1 MRLFSTYTKQV
12 FIVLFMTTT
21 LFSLDFDSEFAA
33 AQEEMLEMEAE
44 FERTKL
50 AQQNEFKTYS
60 ETLQKEYDDYKN
72 EINEFWRKPEL
83 SSKRKWVSYSEDKQ
97 SRSKVDFQNNVII
110 IEVIAPSQK
119 KAEEK
124 IKQRLGYVVSKNT
137 QEVVET
143 DPLQR
148 RIAQLKRQIP
158 VVIDVK
164 PILQNVIFEK
174 QPTKNDVMQ
183 YTKNT
188 VKKNKIKVRTS
199 KLEHKNVYTMTVP
212 LPKDTMLRKSKEY
225 ESEIVKNAQRF
236 SIPIPL
242 VFAIMHTES
251 NFNPFAKSHIP
262 AFGLMQIVPRSAGR
276 DVYQYLF
283 KKKGQPTASYLYNG
297 ANNIEMGSTYLYIL
311 YYRYLR
317 KIKNPESRLY
327 CSIAA
332 YNTGAGNI
340 AWAFTRKN
348 NMNRAA
354 PKINA
359 MTPDEVYQHL
369 LENLKYDEPKHYLR
383 RVKKRMS
390 AYKKAYNL

>member
-1 MRLFSTYTKQV
+1 MRLLSTYVKQV

-50 AQQNEFKTYS
+50 AQQKEFKTYS
-60 ETLQKEYDDYKN
+60 QTLQNEYEDYKN
-72 EINEFWRKPEL
+72 EISEFWRKPEL
-83 SSKRKWVSYSEDKQ
+83 SSKRKWVSYSENKQ
-97 SRSKVDFQNNVII
+97 NRSQVDFQNNVII
-110 IEVIAPSQK
+110 IEVIAPSQE
-119 KAEEK
+119 KAEEQ
-124 IKQRLGYVVSKNT
+124 IKQRLNYVVSKNT
-137 QEVVET
+137 QEVVKT
-143 DPLQR
+143 DPLQK
-148 RIAQLKRQIP
+148 RIAQIKRLTP
-158 VVIDVK
+158 VVIDIN

-174 QPTKNDVMQ
+174 QPTKNDVIE

-188 VKKNKIKVRTS
+188 IKKNKIKVRAS
-199 KLEHKNVYTMTVP
+199 KFEHKNVYTMRVP
-212 LPKDTMLRKSKEY
+212 LPKDTMLKKSKEY
-225 ESEIVKNAQRF
+225 HDDVVKNAQRF
-236 SIPIPL
+236 NIPIPL
-242 VFAIMHTES
+242 VFAVMHTES

-297 ANNIEMGSTYLYIL
+297 ENNIEMGSTYLYIL

-340 AWAFTRKN
+340 AWAFTRTN
-348 NMNRAA
+348 NINRAA

-359 MTPDEVYQHL
+359 MSPDEVYQHL
-369 LENLKYDEPKHYLR
+369 LKNLKYDEPKHYLQ

>member
-1 MRLFSTYTKQV
+1 MRLLSTYVKQV

-50 AQQNEFKTYS
+50 AQQKEFKTYS
-60 ETLQKEYDDYKN
+60 QTLQNEYEDYKN
-72 EINEFWRKPEL
+72 EISEFWRKPEL
-83 SSKRKWVSYSEDKQ
+83 SSKRKWVSYSENKQ
-97 SRSKVDFQNNVII
+97 NRSQVDFQNNVII
-110 IEVIAPSQK
+110 IEVIAPSQE
-119 KAEEK
+119 KAEEQ
-124 IKQRLGYVVSKNT
+124 IKQRLNYVVSKNT
-137 QEVVET
+137 QEVVKT
-143 DPLQR
+143 DPLQK
-148 RIAQLKRQIP
+148 RIAQIKRLTP
-158 VVIDVK
+158 VVIDIN

-174 QPTKNDVMQ
+174 QPTKNDVIE

-188 VKKNKIKVRTS
+188 IKKNKIKVRAS
-199 KLEHKNVYTMTVP
+199 KFEHKNVYTMRVP
-212 LPKDTMLRKSKEY
+212 LPKDTMLKKSKEY
-225 ESEIVKNAQRF
+225 HDDVVKNAQRF
-236 SIPIPL
+236 NIPIPL
-242 VFAIMHTES
+242 VFAVMHTES

-297 ANNIEMGSTYLYIL
+297 ENNIEMGSTYLYIL

-340 AWAFTRKN
+340 AWAFIRTN
-348 NMNRAA
+348 NINRAA

-359 MTPDEVYQHL
+359 MSPDEVYQHL
-369 LENLKYDEPKHYLR
+369 LKNLKYDEPKYYLQ

>member
-1 MRLFSTYTKQV
+1 
-12 FIVLFMTTT
+12 MTTT

-369 LENLKYDEPKHYLR
+369 LEE
-383 RVKKRMS
+383 
-390 AYKKAYNL
+390 

>member
-97 SRSKVDFQNNVII
+97 SRSKVDF
-110 IEVIAPSQK
+110 
-119 KAEEK
+119 
-124 IKQRLGYVVSKNT
+124 VVSKNT